1 MKMALRIALL
11 FLVLASPATVYGV
24 DHVVGGS
31 SGWSL
36 AGNYDSWAAGETF
49 TVGDKLSM
57 SFLWFLFHIFIVY
70 CMN

>member
-1 MKMALRIALL
+1 MALRIALL

-24 DHVVGGS
+24 DHVVGGN

-57 SFLWFLFHIFIVY
+57 CFFLWFLFHIFIVY

>member
-1 MKMALRIALL
+1 MALRIALL
-11 FLVLASPATVYGV
+11 FLVLASPAAVYAV

-57 SFLWFLFHIFIVY
+57 SFFHVILVLFL
-70 CMN
+70 